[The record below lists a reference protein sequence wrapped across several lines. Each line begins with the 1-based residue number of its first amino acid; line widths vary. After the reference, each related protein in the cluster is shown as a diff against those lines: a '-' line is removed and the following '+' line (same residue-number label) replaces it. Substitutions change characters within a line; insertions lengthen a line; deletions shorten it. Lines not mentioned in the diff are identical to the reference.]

1 MNKLKSIKSVLVT
14 NTRSYSDSTSV
25 AADLAGL
32 IAQSGKRVLLVD
44 ADFHQPIIHQVFNLP
59 NRVGLNDILSGERT
73 FSEITHYIKEA
84 KIYIITSGKTK
95 SDPIESIHSTQMI
108 QFLQEQKDQFDK
120 IIIHGPPFFYA
131 ETATIAALV
140 DGVILMIHP
149 GYAKSETSKAII
161 EKFQRCGATIIG
173 IIMRNQPRHTLN
185 QSAFIDRL
193 LTYDKGMRID
203 S

>member
-1 MNKLKSIKSVLVT
+1 MNKLKSIKSILVT
-14 NTRSYSDSTSV
+14 NTRSYSDSTSI
-25 AADLAGL
+25 AADLSGL

-44 ADFHQPIIHQVFNLP
+44 ADLHQPIIHQLFNLS
-59 NRVGLNDILSGERT
+59 NRVGLSDVLSGERT
-73 FSEITHYIKEA
+73 PSEIMHYLKEA
-84 KIYIITSGKTK
+84 KIHVITSGKAK
-95 SDPIESIHSTQMI
+95 SNPVESVHSAQMV
-108 QFLQEQKDQFDK
+108 QFLQGQKDQFDK

-131 ETATIAALV
+131 ETATMAALV

-173 IIMRNQPRHTLN
+173 IVMRNQPKHTLN

-193 LTYDKGMRID
+193 LTYDKGMRIG

>member
-1 MNKLKSIKSVLVT
+1 MNKLKSIKSILVT
-14 NTRSYSDSTSV
+14 NTRSYSDSTSI
-25 AADLAGL
+25 AADLSGL

-44 ADFHQPIIHQVFNLP
+44 ADLHQPIIHQLFNLP
-59 NRVGLNDILSGERT
+59 NRVGLSDVLSGERT
-73 FSEITHYIKEA
+73 PSEIMHYLKEA
-84 KIYIITSGKTK
+84 KIHVITSGKAK
-95 SDPIESIHSTQMI
+95 SNLVESVHSAQMI
-108 QFLQEQKDQFDK
+108 KFLQGQKDQFDK

-131 ETATIAALV
+131 ETATMAALV

-161 EKFQRCGATIIG
+161 EKFQRSGATIIG
-173 IIMRNQPRHTLN
+173 IVMRNQPKHTLN

-193 LTYDKGMRID
+193 LSYDKGMRIG

>member
-1 MNKLKSIKSVLVT
+1 MNKLKSIKSILVT

-25 AADLAGL
+25 AADLSGL

-44 ADFHQPIIHQVFNLP
+44 ADMHQPIIHQVFNLP
-59 NRVGLNDILSGERT
+59 NRVGLSDLLSGERSP
-73 FSEITHYIKEA
+73 SEIMHYIKEA
-84 KIYIITSGKTK
+84 KIHVITSGKAK
-95 SDPIESIHSTQMI
+95 SNPVESVHSTQMI
-108 QFLQEQKDQFDK
+108 QFLQGQKDQFDK

-131 ETATIAALV
+131 ETAIMAALV

-161 EKFQRCGATIIG
+161 EKFQRSGATIIG
-173 IIMRNQPRHTLN
+173 IVMRNQPKHTLN

-193 LTYDKGMRID
+193 LSYDKGMRIG

>member
-1 MNKLKSIKSVLVT
+1 MNKLKSIKSILVT
-14 NTRSYSDSTSV
+14 TTRSYSDSTSM
-25 AADLAGL
+25 AADLSGL

-44 ADFHQPIIHQVFNLP
+44 ADLHQPILHQVFNLP
-59 NRVGLNDILSGERT
+59 NRVGLWDVLSGERSP
-73 FSEITHYIKEA
+73 SEIMHYLKDA
-84 KIYIITSGKTK
+84 KIHVITSGKAK
-95 SDPIESIHSTQMI
+95 SNPIESIHSAQMV
-108 QFLQEQKDQFDK
+108 QFLQTQKDQFDK

-149 GYAKSETSKAII
+149 GYSKSETSKAII
-161 EKFQRCGATIIG
+161 EKFQRSGATIIG
-173 IIMRNQPRHTLN
+173 IVMRNQPKHTLN

-193 LTYDKGMRID
+193 LSYDKGMRIG

>member
-1 MNKLKSIKSVLVT
+1 MNKLKSIKSILVT
-14 NTRSYSDSTSV
+14 TTRSYSDSTSM

-44 ADFHQPIIHQVFNLP
+44 ADLHQPIIHQIYNLP
-59 NRVGLNDILSGERT
+59 NRVGLCDVLSGARSP
-73 FSEITHYIKEA
+73 SEIMHYLKDA
-84 KIYIITSGKTK
+84 KIHVITSGKDK
-95 SDPIESIHSTQMI
+95 SNPIECVHSAQMV
-108 QFLQEQKDQFDK
+108 QFLQVQKDQFDK

-140 DGVILMIHP
+140 DGVILIIHP

-161 EKFQRCGATIIG
+161 EKFQRSGATIIG
-173 IIMRNQPRHTLN
+173 IVMRNQPKHTLN

-193 LTYDKGMRID
+193 LSYDKGIRIG

>member
-1 MNKLKSIKSVLVT
+1 MNKLKSIKSILVT
-14 NTRSYSDSTSV
+14 NTRSYSDSTSI
-25 AADLAGL
+25 AADLSGL

-44 ADFHQPIIHQVFNLP
+44 ADLHQPIIHQLFNLS
-59 NRVGLNDILSGERT
+59 NRVGLSDVLSGERT
-73 FSEITHYIKEA
+73 PSEIIHYLKEA
-84 KIYIITSGKTK
+84 KIHVITSGKAK
-95 SDPIESIHSTQMI
+95 SNLVESVHSAQMI
-108 QFLQEQKDQFDK
+108 KFLQGQKDQFDK

-131 ETATIAALV
+131 ETATMAALV

-173 IIMRNQPRHTLN
+173 IVMRNQPKHTLN

-193 LTYDKGMRID
+193 LTYDKEIRIG